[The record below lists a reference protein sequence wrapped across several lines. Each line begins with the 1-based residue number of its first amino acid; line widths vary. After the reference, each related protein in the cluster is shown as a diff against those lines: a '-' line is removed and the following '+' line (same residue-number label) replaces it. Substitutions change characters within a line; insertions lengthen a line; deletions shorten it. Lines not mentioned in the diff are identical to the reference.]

1 MSDKRDLAKN
11 GSAQFDAGG
20 FASAVEYMTDATQR
34 AALFW
39 DVMRE
44 RGNAFREHAAQT
56 APHVLDY
63 QVELVVDGRTL
74 QRPVNY
80 GLTRV
85 IPPAGVEIDST
96 RRPFVVVDPR
106 AGHGPGIGGFKS
118 DSEIGVIFKAGHPCY
133 FVGFLPEPMP
143 GQTIEDITLAEAVF
157 LEKVIAL
164 HPNAAG
170 KPAVIGNCQAGWA
183 IMMLAAVRPELFG
196 PIIVAGAPLQYWAGV
211 RGKNPM
217 RYSGGLLGGSW
228 LTALASDLGHGKFDG
243 AWLVQN
249 FENQNPANTYWTK
262 QYNLYSKVDTEA
274 PRYLD
279 FERWWGGHVNLNAEE
294 IQFIVDELFVGN
306 NLASGRIKTSDGT
319 AIDFRSIRSPIV
331 VFCSKGDN
339 ITPPQQAL
347 GWILD
352 LYDDVDEIR
361 SYGQTIVYTIHETVG
376 HLGIFVSSGVA
387 RKEYGEL
394 SSNIDLIDTLPPGL
408 YEAVFRPNTA
418 ATANPD
424 LVSGEWV
431 MRCEARTLDDIRA
444 LGGNDAA
451 DDRRFATAARVSE
464 INLALYRSF
473 MQPLVRATVN
483 PRIADWLRRMHPL
496 RLQYEMFS
504 DANPFMKQVAAAADK
519 ARAERMPVGAE
530 NPFVAIQEAVSKQI
544 VSAFDAWRNLSESL
558 SEQAFLSI
566 YGSPAL
572 QRAVGIDPES
582 DEQSRRAGKSPL
594 HRQFV
599 EQRIAE
605 LKSRMVEGG
614 LREAL
619 VRATLYVGMARN
631 SVDERGFETI
641 RRIRLAKSE
650 ASRLSL
656 ADFKALVREQFFM
669 LLIDQ
674 DEALNSIPVLLPDDT
689 EERRDALEILREVA
703 NASGDLTPEVRSRLE
718 KVAELFDPD
727 RPKSN
732 VSKNPAA
739 GPAKRSNRPQS

>member
-1 MSDKRDLAKN
+1 MSDGRGPDSKD
-11 GSAQFDAGG
+11 GFPTVFGG
-20 FASAVEYMTDATQR
+20 FAPAMEYFTDAAQR
-34 AALFW
+34 SLLFL
-39 DVMRE
+39 DVMRQ
-44 RGNAFREHAAQT
+44 RGNAFQEHAAQT

-74 QRPVNY
+74 ERPVNY

-85 IPPAGVEIDST
+85 VPPAGVEIDPT

-143 GQTIEDITLAEAVF
+143 GQTIEDVARAEAIF

-164 HPNAAG
+164 HPDADG
-170 KPAVIGNCQAGWA
+170 KPCVIGNCQAGWA
-183 IMMLAAVRPELFG
+183 IMMLAAIRPELFG
-196 PIIVAGAPLQYWAGV
+196 PIIVAGSPLSYWAGV
-211 RGKNPM
+211 HGKNPM

-249 FENQNPANTYWTK
+249 FENQNPANTFGASSTISIPRSTPK
-262 QYNLYSKVDTEA
+262 RE
-274 PRYLD
+274 RYLG

-294 IQFIVDELFVGN
+294 IQFIVDELFIGN

-361 SYGQTIVYTIHETVG
+361 SYGQTIVYTVHETVG
-376 HLGIFVSSGVA
+376 HLGIFVSAGVA
-387 RKEYGEL
+387 RKEYGEF

-408 YEAVFRPNTA
+408 YEAVFHANTA
-418 ATANPD
+418 DTANPD

-464 INLALYRSF
+464 TNLALYRTF
-473 MQPLVRATVN
+473 MQPFVRAMVN
-483 PRIADWLRRMHPL
+483 PQMADWLRRMHPL

-504 DANPFMKQVAAAADK
+504 DANPFMAPIAAAADK
-519 ARAERMPVGAE
+519 ARAERKPVDAD
-530 NPFVAIQEAVSKQI
+530 NPFLALQEAMSKQI
-544 VSAFDAWRNLSESL
+544 VT
-558 SEQAFLSI
+558 
-566 YGSPAL
+566 AL
-572 QRAVGIDPES
+572 
-582 DEQSRRAGKSPL
+582 RRLAGY
-594 HRQFV
+594 Q
-599 EQRIAE
+599 
-605 LKSRMVEGG
+605 
-614 LREAL
+614 REAL
-619 VRATLYVGMARN
+619 RADLPLDLRVAGVAARRRHR
-631 SVDERGFETI
+631 SGIGRAAPPRGQKSASPAI
-641 RRIRLAKSE
+641 RRA
-650 ASRLSL
+650 
-656 ADFKALVREQFFM
+656 ADCR
-669 LLIDQ
+669 
-674 DEALNSIPVLLPDDT
+674 T
-689 EERRDALEILREVA
+689 EVA
-703 NASGDLTPEVRSRLE
+703 DDGGRAPRSAGARHALRRNGARVGGRARVRDDPPDPACEGDTSAADARGIQGDSCASS
-718 KVAELFDPD
+718 
-727 RPKSN
+727 S
-732 VSKNPAA
+732 SCC
-739 GPAKRSNRPQS
+739 

>member
-1 MSDKRDLAKN
+1 MSDKQHPGA
-11 GSAQFDAGG
+11 DATAPFNFGG
-20 FASAVEYMTDATQR
+20 FAPAFEYMTDAAQR
-34 AALFW
+34 SLLFL
-39 DVMRE
+39 DVMRQ
-44 RGNAFREHAAQT
+44 RGNAFHEYAEQT

-63 QVELVVDGRTL
+63 QVELVVDGRKL
-74 QRPVNY
+74 DKPVNY

-85 IPPAGVEIDST
+85 IPPAGIEIDPT

-133 FVGFLPEPMP
+133 FIGFLPEPMP
-143 GQTIEDITLAEAVF
+143 GQTIADIARAEATF
-157 LEKVIAL
+157 LEKVMTL
-164 HPNAAG
+164 HPDADG
-170 KPAVIGNCQAGWA
+170 KPGVIGNCQAGWA
-183 IMMLAAVRPELFG
+183 IMMVAALRPELFG
-196 PIIVAGAPLQYWAGV
+196 PIIVAGSPLSYWAGV
-211 RGKNPM
+211 HGKNPM

-228 LTALASDLGHGKFDG
+228 LTALAGDLGNGKFDG

-249 FENQNPANTYWTK
+249 FENQNPANTLWTK
-262 QYNLYSKVDTEA
+262 QYNLYSKIDSEA
-274 PRYLD
+274 ARYLD

-306 NLASGRIKTSDGT
+306 KLASGQIKTADGM
-319 AIDFRSIRSPIV
+319 AIDFRSIRSPSV
-331 VFCSKGDN
+331 VFCSQGDN

-361 SYGQTIVYTIHETVG
+361 SYGQTIVYTIHETAG

-387 RKEYGEL
+387 RKEYGEF

-408 YEAVFRPNTA
+408 YEAVFHANTSD
-418 ATANPD
+418 TANPD

-451 DDRRFATAARVSE
+451 DDRRFAAAARVSE
-464 INLALYRSF
+464 TNLALYRSYL
-473 MQPLVRATVN
+473 QPFVRAMVN
-483 PRIADWLRRMHPL
+483 PQMAEWLHRMHPL

-504 DANPFMKQVAAAADK
+504 NANPFMAQVAAVADK
-519 ARAERMPVGAE
+519 VRAERKPVDAS
-530 NPFVAIQEAVSKQI
+530 NPFMAIQEAMSKQI
-544 VSAFDAWRNLSESL
+544 VTALDAFRHASEKL

-582 DEQSRRAGKSPL
+582 EERPRRAAKNPL
-594 HRQFV
+594 HKQFV
-599 EQRIAE
+599 EQRITE
-605 LKSRMVEGG
+605 LKSRMSEGG

-619 VRATLYVGMARN
+619 VRATIYVGAARK

-641 RRIRLAKSE
+641 RRIRLARSE
-650 ASRLSL
+650 TSRLSL
-656 ADFKALVREQFFM
+656 ADFKKLVREQFFM

-674 DEALNSIPVLLPDDT
+674 DAALKAIPALLPGSP
-689 EERRDALEILREVA
+689 EECRKALEILREVIS
-703 NASGDLTPEVRSRLE
+703 ASGDLTPEVRTRLE
-718 KVAELFDPD
+718 KVSELFDPD

-732 VSKNPAA
+732 VAQMPEQAR
-739 GPAKRSNRPQS
+739 RSNRP